1 MVDLAT
7 RLKQNNTAWLVGLSA
22 SLLLALQ
29 PFSSYIASLPFIRD
43 EWQMSNVQASMVFSS
58 YLVGY
63 ALSSLVLLPLT
74 DRLSPARL
82 LKGGILVIAL
92 SNLLFPLLATNFW
105 SGAALRFAAGA
116 GHVAAYIPG
125 VQLISERYAG
135 ARRGT
140 AVAIFVGAG
149 YAGTTLSYTVMG
161 LLLSYTASWRLAY
174 FITALVSVIGVF
186 VAFAL
191 IRDEAQVGEKGTA
204 PLAGRPGKGWLDL
217 KVLSHRSIGLVIL
230 AYALHTAELYL
241 ARLWFPLLLGA
252 TLAQQ
257 GRNNLEATALAATLS
272 GLMFMMGTVGVFVGG
287 SLSDYLGRSRAAVL
301 IFGISGLCSFGAG
314 WLGAWPS
321 WLISLGFIYGFTT
334 AADSAIYSTAVTE
347 LSPPNRIGS
356 TQAVQSFIGFA
367 IGAIV
372 PVIAGSILDWAGTA
386 SGWRLAFSF
395 NGLLAIIGVI
405 VLILLYRLPEA
416 RQMAGGKK

>member
-1 MVDLAT
+1 MDMVSLAI
-7 RLKQNNTAWLVGLSA
+7 RLKQSNTAWLIGLSA
-22 SLLLALQ
+22 SLLLVLQ
-29 PFSSYIASLPFIRD
+29 PFSSYIASLPFIQN
-43 EWQMSNVQASMVFSS
+43 EWNMSNVQASMVFSS

-63 ALSSLVLLPLT
+63 ALSSLILLPLT
-74 DRLSPARL
+74 DRLSPGRL
-82 LKGGILVIAL
+82 LKGGVLVIAL
-92 SNLLFPLLATNFW
+92 SNLLFPLLAYSFW

-135 ARRGT
+135 GRRGT

-149 YAGTTLSYTVMG
+149 YAGTTLSYTVTG

-174 FITALVSVIGVF
+174 FITALVSAVGVF

-191 IRDEAQVGEKGTA
+191 IRDEPQVGLTRT
-204 PLAGRPGKGWLDL
+204 AGRPGRGWLDL

-230 AYALHTAELYL
+230 AYGLHTAELYL
-241 ARLWFPLLLGA
+241 ARLWFPLLLGV

-257 GRNNLEATALAATLS
+257 SRTNLEATALAATLS
-272 GLMFMMGTVGVFVGG
+272 GLMFMMGTIGVFAGG
-287 SLSDYLGRSRAAVL
+287 SLSDYLGRSRAAAL

-314 WLGAWPS
+314 WLGSWPA
-321 WLISLGFIYGFTT
+321 WLIALGFIYGFTT

-372 PVIAGSILDWAGTA
+372 PVIAGSIL
-386 SGWRLAFSF
+386 
-395 NGLLAIIGVI
+395 
-405 VLILLYRLPEA
+405 
-416 RQMAGGKK
+416 

>member
-1 MVDLAT
+1 MVNLAA
-7 RLKQNNTAWLVGLSA
+7 RFKQNNTAWLVSLSA

-29 PFSSYIASLPFIRD
+29 PFSSYIASLPFIQE
-43 EWQMSNVQASMVFSS
+43 EWGLTNVQGSMVFSS

-63 ALSSLVLLPLT
+63 ALSSLILLPLT
-74 DRLSPARL
+74 DRLSPSRL

-92 SNLLFPLLATNFW
+92 SNLLFPLLATGFW

-135 ARRGT
+135 GRRGT
-140 AVAIFVGAG
+140 AVALFVGAG

-161 LLLSYTASWRLAY
+161 LLLSYTASWRVAY
-174 FITALVSVIGVF
+174 FITALVSMLGV
-186 VAFAL
+186 VLAFAS
-191 IRDEAQVGEKGTA
+191 IRDEARAGATQPA
-204 PLAGRPGKGWLDL
+204 PGGSRTGRGWLDL
-217 KVLSHRSIGLVIL
+217 KVLGNRSITLVIL

-252 TLAQQ
+252 ALAQQ
-257 GRNNLEATALAATLS
+257 GRGDLEAVALAATLS
-272 GLMFMMGTVGVFVGG
+272 GLMFMMGTVGVFIGG
-287 SLSDYLGRSRAAVL
+287 SLSDYLGRIRAAAL

-314 WLGAWPS
+314 WLGSFPP
-321 WLISLGFIYGFTT
+321 WLIALGFIYGFTT

-367 IGAIV
+367 IGALV
-372 PVIAGSILDWAGTA
+372 PVIAGSILDWAGAA
-386 SGWRLAFSF
+386 SGWQLAFSF
-395 NGLLAIIGVI
+395 NGLLAVIGIIA
-405 VLILLYRLPEA
+405 LRLLYRLPEA
-416 RQMAGGKK
+416 KQMAGGRR